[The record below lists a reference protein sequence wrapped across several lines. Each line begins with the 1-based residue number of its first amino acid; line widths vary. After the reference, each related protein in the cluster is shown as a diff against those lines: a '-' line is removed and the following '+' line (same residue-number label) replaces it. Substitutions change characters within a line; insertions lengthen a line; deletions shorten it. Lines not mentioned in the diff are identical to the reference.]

1 MGRLC
6 FLIAFC
12 SVLEFYKRVFR
23 AFVGFL
29 LMDCLSNLKLLL
41 NKNGDFG
48 CGFLIFGCFA
58 KLWDVLVVFFMCF
71 LGFKA
76 LQFSGS
82 CKFRTGFSSV
92 CSNGDE
98 FDGGKKLSFNSGTT
112 RVSRVLGDKTHNDCS
127 GGQKFEETD
136 EVLSLNSVL
145 QKVRRESLGGYE
157 KEEEENKECCDEDQV
172 FDVMLLRKMVKAER
186 QRTNAAHLEL
196 DKERMAA
203 ASAADEAMAMILRLQ
218 NEKSSLQMQVN
229 QLQRQ
234 SEEKQLYDQDLIHSL
249 HWIILK
255 HESERSLLEDQL
267 RMCRQ
272 KLRMYVKGEEW
283 DQFDNVCPTP
293 SATCSSSGGSKFKDL
308 LVNALD
314 LASPM

>member
-1 MGRLC
+1 
-6 FLIAFC
+6 
-12 SVLEFYKRVFR
+12 
-23 AFVGFL
+23 
-29 LMDCLSNLKLLL
+29 MDCLSNLKLLL
-41 NKNGDFG
+41 NKSGDFG

-76 LQFSGS
+76 LQFSGN
-82 CKFRTGFSSV
+82 CKFRKGFSSSV

-98 FDGGKKLSFNSGTT
+98 FDAGKKLSFNSGTT
-112 RVSRVLGDKTHNDCS
+112 RVSRVLGNKTHNDC
-127 GGQKFEETD
+127 GGDQKFEETD
-136 EVLSLNSVL
+136 EVLSSNSVL
-145 QKVRRESLGGYE
+145 QKVRRESLAGYE
-157 KEEEENKECCDEDQV
+157 KEGEENKECCDEDQV

-186 QRTNAAHLEL
+186 QRANAALLEL
-196 DKERMAA
+196 EKERMAA

-249 HWIILK
+249 QWIILK
-255 HESERSLLEDQL
+255 HESERSSLEDQL
-267 RMCRQ
+267 RMCRE
-272 KLRMYVKGEEW
+272 KLRTYVKGEEW

-293 SATCSSSGGSKFKDL
+293 SATYSSPGGSKFDDL

-314 LASPM
+314 LDSSPM